1 VPCPLLFSGCNMK
14 SLCILGSTGSIG
26 QNTLRIVEQF
36 PELFCVKALA
46 AKSSI
51 TRLAEQIQRFRPEMA
66 AVFDADSAHKL
77 SALLPAGLKI
87 DILTGPDGLKAAA
100 TLGSASLVV
109 GAMVGA
115 AGLIPVLEAISAGK
129 DIALANKETLVM
141 AGGLVM
147 GLAAERKV
155 RILPIDSEH
164 SAILQCLHGNDS
176 IAVRKLIL
184 TCSGGPFR
192 HKPMNEFS
200 GITVT
205 EALSHPNWEMGK
217 KISIDSATL
226 MNKGLEVIE
235 AHHLFGLSR
244 NRIDVVIHPQSV
256 IHSMVAFQDGSVM
269 AQMGIPDMK
278 TAIAYALS
286 YPQRLPLGQALPD
299 FPKIGALTFEA
310 PDMDKFPCL
319 KLACLACDCGETLP
333 AVLNA
338 SNEIAVQ
345 AFLDEK
351 ISFSDIPE
359 IIRKTMDHH
368 TVIPSPG
375 LDEILWSDSWARAE
389 ATMAVEKLYK

>member
-1 VPCPLLFSGCNMK
+1 MK

-36 PELFCVKALA
+36 PELFRVKALA
-46 AKSSI
+46 AKSNI

-66 AVFDADSAHKL
+66 VVFDSASAQNL
-77 SALLPAGLKI
+77 SRLLPAGLRI
-87 DILTGPDGLKAAA
+87 DILHGNEGLKTAA
-100 TLGSASLVV
+100 TLGSVTLVV

-115 AGLIPVLEAISAGK
+115 AGLIPVLDAINAGK

-141 AGGLVM
+141 AGKLVM
-147 GLAAERKV
+147 ALAAERKIQ
-155 RILPIDSEH
+155 ILPIDSEH
-164 SAILQCLHGNDS
+164 SAIFQCLQGSDRKD
-176 IAVRKLIL
+176 ALKLIL
-184 TCSGGPFR
+184 TCSGGPFL

-200 GITVT
+200 GITVSD
-205 EALSHPNWEMGK
+205 ALSHPNWEMGK

-235 AHHLFGLSR
+235 AYHLFALPRS
-244 NRIDVVIHPQSV
+244 RIDVVIHPQSV

-278 TAIAYALS
+278 TAIAYAMS
-286 YPQRLPLGQALPD
+286 YPKRLPLGQSLPD
-299 FPKIGALTFEA
+299 FPKIGALTFET

-319 KLACLACDCGETLP
+319 KLARIACDVGETLP

-345 AFLDEK
+345 AFLDGK
-351 ISFSDIPE
+351 IGFSDIPE
-359 IIRKTMDHH
+359 IIRSTMDHH
-368 TVIPSPG
+368 TVFTSPG
-375 LDEILWSDSWARAE
+375 LDEILFSDSWARTA
-389 ATMAVEKLYK
+389 ATTAVTKLLR

>member
-1 VPCPLLFSGCNMK
+1 MK

-36 PELFCVKALA
+36 PELFRVKALVA
-46 AKSSI
+46 RSSI
-51 TRLAEQIQRFRPEMA
+51 TLLAEQIQRFQPEMA
-66 AVFDADSAHKL
+66 VVFDPNSAQKL
-77 SALLPAGLKI
+77 SELLPAGLNI
-87 DILTGPDGLKAAA
+87 DILSGSDGLKAAA
-100 TLGSASLVV
+100 TLDSVTLVV

-115 AGLIPVLEAISAGK
+115 AGLIPVLDAISAGK
-129 DIALANKETLVM
+129 EIALANKETLVM
-141 AGGLVM
+141 AGDLVM
-147 GLAAERKV
+147 GLAAERKI

-164 SAILQCLHGNDS
+164 SAIFQCLQGSDS
-176 IAVRKLIL
+176 KAVEKLIL

-200 GITVT
+200 GITVSD
-205 EALSHPNWEMGK
+205 ALSHPNWEMGK

-278 TAIAYALS
+278 TAISYALS
-286 YPQRLPLGQALPD
+286 YPERLPLGQALPD
-299 FPKIGALTFEA
+299 FPRIGALTFET

-319 KLACLACDCGETLP
+319 KLACIACDVGETLP

-345 AFLDEK
+345 AFLDGK
-351 ISFSDIPE
+351 IGFSDIPG
-359 IIRKTMDHH
+359 IIRNTMDRH
-368 TVIPSPG
+368 TVFTSPG
-375 LDEILWSDSWARAE
+375 LDEILGSDSWARAA
-389 ATMAVEKLYK
+389 ATAAVEKLCK

>member
-1 VPCPLLFSGCNMK
+1 MK

-36 PELFCVKALA
+36 PELFCVKALVA
-46 AKSSI
+46 RTSI

-66 AVFDADSAHKL
+66 VVFDSSSAQKL
-77 SALLPAGLKI
+77 SHLLPAGLKI
-87 DILTGPDGLKAAA
+87 DILSGPDGLKAAA
-100 TLGSASLVV
+100 TLGSVTLVV
-109 GAMVGA
+109 GAMVGS
-115 AGLIPVLEAISAGK
+115 AGLIPVLDAISAGK

-141 AGGLVM
+141 AGDLVM
-147 GLAAERKV
+147 DLAAERKIQ
-155 RILPIDSEH
+155 ILPIDSEH
-164 SAILQCLHGNDS
+164 SAIFQCLQGNDS
-176 IAVRKLIL
+176 NAVQKLIL

-192 HKPMNEFS
+192 HKPINEFS
-200 GITVT
+200 GITVSD
-205 EALSHPNWEMGK
+205 ALSHPNWEMGK

-235 AHHLFGLSR
+235 AQHLFGLSR

-256 IHSMVAFQDGSVM
+256 IHSMVAFQDGSIM

-278 TAIAYALS
+278 TAISYALS

-299 FPKIGALTFEA
+299 FPQIGALTFET

-319 KLACLACDCGETLP
+319 KLACIACDVGETLP

-345 AFLDEK
+345 AFLDGK
-351 ISFSDIPE
+351 IGFPDIPG
-359 IIRKTMDHH
+359 IIRDTMDHH
-368 TVIPSPG
+368 TVFTSPG
-375 LDEILWSDSWARAE
+375 LDEILWSDSWARAA
-389 ATMAVEKLYK
+389 ATTAVEKLCK

>member
-1 VPCPLLFSGCNMK
+1 MK

-26 QNTLRIVEQF
+26 QNTLRIVAQF

-46 AKSSI
+46 AKSNI
-51 TRLAEQIQRFRPEMA
+51 TRLAEQIQKFRPEMA
-66 AVFDADSAHKL
+66 VVFDADSAHKL
-77 SALLPAGLKI
+77 SQLLPAGLKI
-87 DILTGPDGLKAAA
+87 DILSGPDGLKAAA
-100 TLGSASLVV
+100 TLGSVTLVV

-115 AGLIPVLEAISAGK
+115 AGLIPVLDAISAGK

-141 AGGLVM
+141 AGALVM
-147 GLAAERKV
+147 DLAAERKIQ
-155 RILPIDSEH
+155 ILPIDSEH
-164 SAILQCLHGNDS
+164 SAIFQCLQGS
-176 IAVRKLIL
+176 EIKAVQKLIL
-184 TCSGGPFR
+184 TCSGGPFC

-200 GITVT
+200 GISVSD
-205 EALSHPNWEMGK
+205 ALSHPNWEMGK

-235 AHHLFGLSR
+235 AHHLFALSR

-286 YPQRLPLGQALPD
+286 YPKRLPLGQALPD
-299 FPKIGALTFEA
+299 FSKIGALTFET

-319 KLACLACDCGETLP
+319 ELACIACDVGGTLP

-345 AFLDEK
+345 AFLDGK
-351 ISFSDIPE
+351 IGFSSIPE
-359 IIRKTMDHH
+359 IVRDTMDHH
-368 TVIPSPG
+368 TVFTSPG
-375 LDEILWSDSWARAE
+375 LDEILGSDSWARAS
-389 ATMAVEKLYK
+389 ATSAVERLCR

>member
-1 VPCPLLFSGCNMK
+1 MK

-26 QNTLRIVEQF
+26 QNTLRVVEQF
-36 PELFCVKALA
+36 PELFCVKALV
-46 AKSSI
+46 AKSNI
-51 TRLAEQIQRFRPEMA
+51 IRLAEQIQQFRPDMA
-66 AVFDADSAHKL
+66 VVFNADAAQKL
-77 SALLPAGLKI
+77 SHLLP
-87 DILTGPDGLKAAA
+87 TGINITVLYGHDGLKAAA
-100 TLGSASLVV
+100 THSSVTLVV

-115 AGLIPVLEAISAGK
+115 AGLIPVLDAITAGK

-141 AGGLVM
+141 AGDLVM
-147 GLAAERKV
+147 DLAAKQNIQ
-155 RILPIDSEH
+155 ILPIDSEH
-164 SAILQCLHGNDS
+164 SAILQCLQGSERN
-176 IAVRKLIL
+176 AVQKLIL

-192 HKPMNEFS
+192 HKPANDFS
-200 GITVT
+200 SITVS
-205 EALSHPNWEMGK
+205 EALCHPNWEMGK

-235 AHHLFGLSR
+235 AHHLFALSR

-286 YPQRLPLGQALPD
+286 YPTRLPLGQAFPD
-299 FPKIGALTFEA
+299 FPKIGALTFET

-319 KLACLACDCGETLP
+319 KLACIACDAGGTLP

-345 AFLDEK
+345 AFLDGK
-351 ISFSDIPE
+351 IGFSDIPE
-359 IIRKTMDHH
+359 IISSTMDHH
-368 TVIPSPG
+368 ALFSSPD
-375 LDEILWSDSWARAE
+375 LDEILWSDSWARDA
-389 ATMAVEKLYK
+389 ATTAVEKRCK